1 MWVRQG
7 LHRHCCGARILGSLM
22 LSPWE
27 EMHTD
32 PASCPRAVV
41 AESAASQGTCDPL
54 SGPGRQILSP
64 SADASAKAP
73 DSLPGGGHGGS
84 ERSAV
89 FCRASSPAAGPPS
102 QSIRSKPRVLTLW
115 GTSFPRPSTGKM
127 LTSLASVPLL
137 WGGLLPACQDWM
149 LCTICR

>member
-7 LHRHCCGARILGSLM
+7 LHRHCCGAWILGSLM

-32 PASCPRAVV
+32 PASCPRAAV

-54 SGPGRQILSP
+54 SGPGQQILSP

-102 QSIRSKPRVLTLW
+102 QSIRSNPRVLTLW

-127 LTSLASVPLL
+127 LTSLASVPPFF
-137 WGGLLPACQDWM
+137 GLLPACQDWM